1 MASPSTPRRL
11 PWRRRTPHEHKSDRA
26 GKIAHRGSFPRGRE
40 RAGER
45 APILPRGPPPSLQ
58 RGERERRKERRGRR
72 ERAADLGIRRR
83 ATGLRSASAIRAPAC
98 PPLLR
103 PLVRP
108 STSALSSSPPVR
120 LSASPNHPL
129 LCRLLRASAPAPYVD
144 LLRPLLRT
152 SSPLL
157 RPSAPPIRSGSA
169 PLVRSAV
176 RSFPFF
182 VLSLCVVAMC
192 STGRLN
198 VSCVLLWP
206 TATFLYSHKPC
217 ATLLYY

>member
-108 STSALSSSPPVR
+108 SGSASSSSPPVR
-120 LSASPNHPL
+120 LSASPNRPL
-129 LCRLLRASAPAPYVD
+129 LRRLLRRLLRASALAPYAD
-144 LLRPLLRT
+144 LLGPLLICSGLCSARLLHPSGPALLC
-152 SSPLL
+152 SSGRSSGPF
-157 RPSAPPIRSGSA
+157 PS
-169 PLVRSAV
+169 L
-176 RSFPFF
+176 FF
-182 VLSLCVVAMC
+182 LCVM
-192 STGRLN
+192 
-198 VSCVLLWP
+198 LL
-206 TATFLYSHKPC
+206 C
-217 ATLLYY
+217 ALLDV